1 MTIYMCSPIVGQL
14 TTAARLRKSMKLED
28 KGRRG
33 WQVPPEL
40 ADELDKHMSER
51 SFESE
56 IVRNQTLIRTGKTL
70 MKRYNARLAKGNVEA
85 ALRHS
90 PHPNEA

>member
-1 MTIYMCSPIVGQL
+1 MTIHMWSRIVGQL

-28 KGRRG
+28 KGKRG
-33 WQVPPEL
+33 WHVAPEL
-40 ADELDKHMSER
+40 ADELDKYMSER